1 MTNKITVIAVDGQ
14 QQDVEFDQG
23 DSLMEVL
30 RDAGYDEIMAIC
42 GGCCSCAT
50 CHVKIAN
57 QDAYQLPPV
66 EEDEEVLL
74 SLVDAYELDS
84 SRLSCQ
90 ITMGEAQQG
99 MTVTVVEA
107 D

>member
-1 MTNKITVIAVDGQ
+1 
-14 QQDVEFDQG
+14 
-23 DSLMEVL
+23 
-30 RDAGYDEIMAIC
+30 
-42 GGCCSCAT
+42 
-50 CHVKIAN
+50 
-57 QDAYQLPPV
+57 
-66 EEDEEVLL
+66 L

>member
-1 MTNKITVIAVDGQ
+1 MTNKITVIAVNGE

-30 RDAGYDEIMAIC
+30 RDAGYDEIVAMC
-42 GGCCSCAT
+42 GGCCSCAS
-50 CHVKIAN
+50 CHVKIAD
-57 QDAYQLPPV
+57 QAAYQLPPV
-66 EEDEEVLL
+66 EDDEENLL

-90 ITMGEAQQG
+90 ITMGEAQEG
-99 MTVTVVEA
+99 MTVTIVDA